1 MRTFNKRNR
10 FLIAPIFLAALAVI
24 GLITMLLWNNLLPPI
39 FHLPQIS
46 YWQAVGLLIL
56 SRLLFG
62 FQSRWGGFH
71 NHRMGHLREKWE
83 HMNPQEREEFIKH
96 LHQRKPF
103 ESNSKEN
110 IINQETSDKS
120 KS

>member
-1 MRTFNKRNR
+1 MRTLNKRKR
-10 FLIAPIFLAALAVI
+10 FLIAPIFLAALAGF
-24 GLITMLLWNNLLPPI
+24 GLITMLLWNNILPQL

-46 YWQAVGLLIL
+46 FWQAVGLLIL

-62 FQSRWGGFH
+62 FPAHWSGLH

-83 HMNPQEREEFIKH
+83 HMSPQEREEFIKH

-103 ESNSKEN
+103 ESNLKETT
-110 IINQETSDKS
+110 INKETSDNNKS
-120 KS
+120 